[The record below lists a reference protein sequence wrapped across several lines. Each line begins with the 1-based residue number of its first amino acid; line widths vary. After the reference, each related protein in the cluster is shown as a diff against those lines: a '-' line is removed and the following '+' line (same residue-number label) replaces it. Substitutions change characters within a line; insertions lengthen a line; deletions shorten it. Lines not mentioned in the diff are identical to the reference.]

1 MPCSFLLTQSQNLLD
16 ERGWERSLDG
26 LQPYGPD
33 LTEVTHF
40 YYENTREPECADIC
54 ASNANCIAAS
64 YVGGDCYIYDSAAE
78 SAPDGALGYV
88 AGANEIVSMLPLKD
102 TAGAITL
109 SPDHSPDEAFMNTW
123 LESTDSITVGPSSS
137 DDWLARFSVYVGAD
151 EEGSYVAGCRQW
163 CAGSEHC
170 IAFFLYTNTGQCWI
184 YDLKVTSTPV
194 GASSYYSGARTLGQ
208 WVDYT
213 PGSWVCF
220 GTDKAAV
227 PESVM
232 FDFYLNIH
240 INIRLL

>member
-1 MPCSFLLTQSQNLLD
+1 MIIQQYIIHLKYYIHRNIKIKMRSRLTILNPMILAFGLYLCGLHLVNAGEYD
-16 ERGWERSLDG
+16 E
-26 LQPYGPD
+26 
-33 LTEVTHF
+33 T
-40 YYENTREPECADIC
+40 
-54 ASNANCIAAS
+54 
-64 YVGGDCYIYDSAAE
+64 
-78 SAPDGALGYV
+78 
-88 AGANEIVSMLPLKD
+88 
-102 TAGAITL
+102 
-109 SPDHSPDEAFMNTW
+109 FMNTW

-137 DDWLARFSVYVGAD
+137 DDWLARFSVYVDAD

-184 YDLKVTSTPV
+184 YDLQVTSTPV